1 MLETLQLD
9 GLVRA
14 WPLLAQG
21 AAVTLTLTV
30 VGAVLGIA
38 GGAIL
43 AAMRLYGSP
52 WARRLATWY
61 TDFFRSIPLI
71 LTLFWAFFML
81 PWALRAITGNPHAQV
96 GPVAAAL
103 TAFVLAEA
111 AYYGEIVRGGML
123 AVPNGQRQAAL
134 ALGLAPWQAFRWV
147 VLPQALRHML
157 PALVTQ
163 TIGLLMDTSLV
174 YVISLNDFLGAASK
188 IAQRDGTLV
197 PVFLFV
203 AVCYLVVCSLGTWVA
218 GRLRAPRRPASAPT
232 PSSIAQP

>member
-1 MLETLQLD
+1 MDLLNTLELD

-21 AAVTLTLTV
+21 AAVTLGLTV

-38 GGAIL
+38 LGCVL
-43 AAMRLYGSP
+43 AAMKLYGAS
-52 WARRLATWY
+52 WMRRLATWY
-61 TDFFRSIPLI
+61 VDFFRSVPLI

-81 PWALRAITGNPHAQV
+81 PWALRAITGDPYFQV
-96 GPVAAAL
+96 GPVYAAL

-111 AYYGEIVRGGML
+111 AYYGEIIRGGIL
-123 AVPNGQRQAAL
+123 AVPSGQRQAAM
-134 ALGLAPWQAFRWV
+134 ALGMTQRQALAV
-147 VLPQALRHML
+147 VVMPQALRHMA

-174 YVISLNDFLGAASK
+174 YVISLSDFLGAASK

-197 PVFLFV
+197 PVYLFV
-203 AVCYLVVCSLGTWVA
+203 AVTYLVVCTSGTWLA
-218 GRLRAPRRPASAPT
+218 QRLRARSA
-232 PSSIAQP
+232 